1 MKIDL
6 YLTNVYLH
14 KHINLSIMSSA
25 KDENS
30 HAGSDV
36 ENASGSDENSHNGSV
51 GSSIRSSMGSENDNN
66 DNEEELATE
75 ANPID
80 PAFQKEFENVKQMF
94 IQVRNQSITIQRKII
109 EEFQKFGKDDS
120 SASGVPDFTNRYLEA
135 LDKFEV
141 KMGELEKARSL
152 FNEEMQSL
160 QKRTEVADNIRLEK
174 EREFQKIR
182 EMAGKNA
189 IMTRTNRPI
198 GAAILN
204 SKENRLAKAENDL
217 ENYRIDFLL
226 TKNKHKKTEEELEQ
240 QDQLSEG
247 LHLID
252 FEQLKIE
259 NQSLNE
265 KKAEKSQDLEKIRKK
280 IVTNAHILTHV
291 KEKLAFV
298 RKQKEILTQEQC
310 DMETRYGESRAKL
323 ASARAQRD
331 KVRDDNSSLKKS
343 SGLIGM
349 TDLLYDFE
357 NRSNELEMIQDKISE
372 LKTKHSDLIALQH
385 ELEAKIA
392 QRQPIDTNLIRM
404 AQ

>member
-6 YLTNVYLH
+6 YLTNVYLY

-94 IQVRNQSITIQRKII
+94 IQVRNQYITIQRKII

>member
-36 ENASGSDENSHNGSV
+36 ENASGSGENSHNGSV

>member
-1 MKIDL
+1 
-6 YLTNVYLH
+6 
-14 KHINLSIMSSA
+14 MSSA

-198 GAAILN
+198 GTAILN

>member
-6 YLTNVYLH
+6 YLTNVYLY

>member
-1 MKIDL
+1 
-6 YLTNVYLH
+6 
-14 KHINLSIMSSA
+14 MSSA

-94 IQVRNQSITIQRKII
+94 IQVRNQYITIQRKII